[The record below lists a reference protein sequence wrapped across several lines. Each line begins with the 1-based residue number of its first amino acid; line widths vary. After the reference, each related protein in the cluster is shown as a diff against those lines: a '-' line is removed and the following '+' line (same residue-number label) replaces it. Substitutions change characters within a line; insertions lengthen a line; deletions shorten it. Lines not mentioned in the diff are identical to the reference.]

1 MRARAGRKAGAVAV
15 LALAMIASGC
25 AVGTGGASGGDVKYS
40 RDAALH
46 GDLTIM
52 GFSGVDEIATTRM
65 DDAKKGLG
73 GVTVKAAEGDFDL
86 QQFLSAIA
94 AGKPPSLIYVSRNQ
108 VGSLAARGAILP
120 LDACVDGEKIPKD
133 DFIPSALAQVT
144 LDGHV
149 YGIPEFDSV
158 QIVMANRSLLDK
170 AGKKLSDVNGSDW
183 EAMSKAATAL
193 TAHAG
198 SGLSVIGVD
207 TKLPE
212 FLPLW
217 AKANGADLI
226 SADGRKAQLDDP
238 KVVEALTWAASI
250 YKDEGGFGAVKAFRD
265 SADFFG
271 AGNQFATGTLGAM
284 PMEQWYVNV
293 LNEVSPN
300 APMAFDTVHAR
311 KGGPIAFASG
321 SAWAIPAKSANPQAA
336 CRFARIVTSTQ
347 AWMDAAKARA
357 DARTKGGKA
366 FTGVLTGN
374 RAADEKIKPMTE
386 GAGEPWASAISAMY
400 TADQHTFSLP
410 ANPADAEFTAA
421 MNDAVNA
428 VLNGQKSPKE
438 ALAAAQ
444 KQAQQA
450 LDKGWAAL
458 EKKK

>member
-25 AVGTGGASGGDVKYS
+25 AVGTGGGSGADVKYS
-40 RDAALH
+40 RDEALH

-86 QQFLSAIA
+86 QQFLSSVA

-293 LNEVSPN
+293 LNEVSPD
-300 APMAFDTVHAR
+300 APMAFDTVHER

-336 CRFARIVTSTQ
+336 CRFARIMTSTQ

-357 DARTKGGKA
+357 DARTKDGKA

-374 RAADEKIKPMTE
+374 RAVDEKIKPMTE
-386 GAGEPWASAISAMY
+386 GAAEPWASAISAMY

-428 VLNGQKSPKE
+428 VLNGQKSPKD

>member
-1 MRARAGRKAGAVAV
+1 M
-15 LALAMIASGC
+15 
-25 AVGTGGASGGDVKYS
+25 
-40 RDAALH
+40 
-46 GDLTIM
+46 
-52 GFSGVDEIATTRM
+52 
-65 DDAKKGLG
+65 
-73 GVTVKAAEGDFDL
+73 TVKAAEGDFDL
-86 QQFLSAIA
+86 QQFLSAVA

-108 VGSLAARGAILP
+108 VGSLAARRAILP

-336 CRFARIVTSTQ
+336 CRFARIMTSTQ